1 MDHHCPWLANCL
13 GLYNYKSF
21 LLFLIY
27 TSLFC
32 VLCFAVSCIHV
43 YYELL
48 SDTASARGKY
58 SDDDLGPVNWVLL
71 CVIAGI
77 IGLVL
82 GGFTTWHLMLVGAG
96 MTTIESLEKAR
107 YTTPALSHRPL
118 APSGANHLY
127 DNATNDPDYDYAS
140 AHAEE
145 REHEFRRYNAYV
157 LEESARKL
165 PHPFN
170 LGRARN
176 FRAVFGRSEEWWL
189 WFLPRFSGVGDGWNW
204 ETSAEWRVAA
214 EKVRVERERMGVEQD
229 ERSAENRQ
237 PGQPWRGGNP
247 NGLVKQAGGG
257 EGRGEGGGSVNG
269 ANRPS
274 KAERILGKA
283 PGSYSDG
290 ENVPLQRMHRTTDSE
305 SDSEGEDNFREHP
318 DLEIGLAIGRKPRM
332 EARSAG
338 SVSGGW
344 GSWER
349 EAERW

>member
-13 GLYNYKSF
+13 GLYNYKAF

-27 TSLFC
+27 TSVFC
-32 VLCFAVSCIHV
+32 ILSFAVSCIHV

-48 SDTASARGKY
+48 SDTASAKGRY

-82 GGFTTWHLMLVGAG
+82 SGFTAWHLMLVGSG

-107 YTTPALSHRPL
+107 YTTPTLSHRPL
-118 APSGANHLY
+118 PPSGANHLY
-127 DNATNDPDYDYAS
+127 DNPTNDPSYDYAS
-140 AHAEE
+140 AQAEE
-145 REHEFRRYNAYV
+145 REQEFRRHNAYV

-176 FRAVFGRSEEWWL
+176 FRAVFGSSEEWWL
-189 WFLPRFSGVGDGWNW
+189 WFVPRFAGVGDGWTW

-214 EKVRVERERMGVEQD
+214 EKVRVERERMGVEQG
-229 ERSAENRQ
+229 ERAVENRQ
-237 PGQPWRGGNP
+237 PGKPWRGGNP
-247 NGLVKQAGGG
+247 NGLVKQAGGSG
-257 EGRGEGGGSVNG
+257 VNG
-269 ANRPS
+269 AARPS
-274 KAERILGKA
+274 KAERILGKV

-290 ENVPLQRMHRTTDSE
+290 ENVPLQRMHRVSDDV
-305 SDSEGEDNFREHP
+305 SDSEGEEAFGEHP
-318 DLEIGLAIGRKPRM
+318 DLEIGLAAGRKSRM

-344 GSWER
+344 GTWER
-349 EAERW
+349 DSEERW